1 MIPEPP
7 HHKPPPALDSENIAT
22 WREQLLNGLL
32 GVSLALGLLAAIPSA
47 LFSIQASRWQI
58 ALVDLFVMGW
68 IATLWYFRGMGYRWR
83 AHLLLGAFYVL
94 SVVLLVYAGP
104 VAHTYLMAIPVLA
117 VVLLNLRIALL
128 TLALNG
134 ISISCVGYYTH
145 VVNKASGLTSSPFL
159 EWLVVAVNTLAVN
172 ALLTLS
178 CWYLISSFE
187 KALKWQKIQ
196 AQKLKTL
203 VYYDEVT
210 GLPTAMAHRERME
223 SLVDSN
229 RPFTLLALNLDD
241 FLLVNNNLGMKGGN
255 AILAQAANA
264 IKNAMGS
271 HAELSR
277 ASGAEFLLIVPDV
290 IEHDALHDVTRRV
303 FASLE
308 TPFSYEGGIVY
319 VTMSIGYARFPVDS
333 SSVDE
338 LLRMTTVAL
347 HEVKAKGIREVRAY
361 DPSLEVKPQ
370 EHVWLDHHLRL
381 ALGEQ
386 QFSLFYQPKVLL
398 ETGRATSVE
407 ALLRWTHP
415 ERGQILPD
423 QFISRSEAT
432 GLIIPIGRWVI
443 ATAAA
448 QARTWLAQDSTVR
461 IAINVS
467 AKQLSDPEL
476 IPRLKAAQAQA
487 QGLLDIELT
496 ESCLLD
502 SESLAIAFISQ
513 CRDMGYGVHLDD
525 FGTGYSSLA
534 RLGNLPLTK
543 IKLDRAFIAPI
554 GQNPKSDA
562 LLKAMISIGNELHVP
577 IVAEGVETQEQADYL
592 RSHGVRYA
600 QGWLFARAMSAD
612 DCGWWL
618 ANNLMGRTDEE
629 AAPSNFIG
637 LV

>member
-1 MIPEPP
+1 
-7 HHKPPPALDSENIAT
+7 
-22 WREQLLNGLL
+22 
-32 GVSLALGLLAAIPSA
+32 
-47 LFSIQASRWQI
+47 
-58 ALVDLFVMGW
+58 
-68 IATLWYFRGMGYRWR
+68 
-83 AHLLLGAFYVL
+83 
-94 SVVLLVYAGP
+94 
-104 VAHTYLMAIPVLA
+104 
-117 VVLLNLRIALL
+117 
-128 TLALNG
+128 
-134 ISISCVGYYTH
+134 
-145 VVNKASGLTSSPFL
+145 
-159 EWLVVAVNTLAVN
+159 
-172 ALLTLS
+172 
-178 CWYLISSFE
+178 
-187 KALKWQKIQ
+187 
-196 AQKLKTL
+196 
-203 VYYDEVT
+203 
-210 GLPTAMAHRERME
+210 
-223 SLVDSN
+223 
-229 RPFTLLALNLDD
+229 
-241 FLLVNNNLGMKGGN
+241 
-255 AILAQAANA
+255 
-264 IKNAMGS
+264 
-271 HAELSR
+271 
-277 ASGAEFLLIVPDV
+277 
-290 IEHDALHDVTRRV
+290 
-303 FASLE
+303 
-308 TPFSYEGGIVY
+308 
-319 VTMSIGYARFPVDS
+319 
-333 SSVDE
+333 
-338 LLRMTTVAL
+338 MTTVAL

-398 ETGRATSVE
+398 ESGRATSVE

-423 QFISRSEAT
+423 QFIPRSEAT

-554 GQNPKSDA
+554 GQNAKSDA
-562 LLKAMISIGNELHVP
+562 LLKAMISIGNELRVP
-577 IVAEGVETQEQADYL
+577 IVAEGVETQEQANYL

-600 QGWLFARAMSAD
+600 QGWLFARAMNAD

-629 AAPSNFIG
+629 AAPSDFIG